1 MAGWGWRAQD
11 ASERCQEATRSLMHA
26 VDCQCAL
33 ENEKLRLE
41 EENCSLTAD
50 IETLCAGGQQRPVRP
65 HRQPHFAAKL
75 RQMTVDE
82 LYDMISGLERR
93 LVQRVTE
100 L

>member
-1 MAGWGWRAQD
+1 M
-11 ASERCQEATRSLMHA
+11 
-26 VDCQCAL
+26 
-33 ENEKLRLE
+33 
-41 EENCSLTAD
+41 TAD